1 MSKNNFTLRD
11 LSEVSIAA
19 FISSLFFFSL
29 KSGETI
35 PYPYINPTIGL
46 IITTIWIYLHV
57 NHSYNR
63 TKILPTA
70 FVTLV
75 ICTISALMFNLITV
89 DQIFKSSYWGSIT
102 IIGFW
107 ISFPIAVI
115 FEKMNITNPILREY
129 IRKK

>member
-1 MSKNNFTLRD
+1 MKYTLND
-11 LSEVSIAA
+11 IAESSIAA

-29 KSGETI
+29 KSGEPI
-35 PYPYINPTIGL
+35 PYPYINPTIGI
-46 IITTIWIYLHV
+46 IITIIWVYLHV

-63 TKILPTA
+63 AKILPTF

-75 ICTISALMFNLITV
+75 VCTISALLFNLITI
-89 DQIFKSSYWGSIT
+89 DQIFKNSFWGSIT
-102 IIGFW
+102 IVGVW

-115 FEKMNITNPILREY
+115 FEKMNITNPVLREY